1 MVGWIWLGGLVLGI
15 VLGWAFARG
24 WRSVYGAFGLGLVI
38 GFLIV
43 LIAYLTAAP
52 DYAHSNGCSDC
63 EFFLGRWWE
72 PQFVLFVVA
81 IGYLLYLVGIGV
93 GAFVRE
99 IVRALHR
106 SHV

>member
-1 MVGWIWLGGLVLGI
+1 MVGWIWLGGLVLGS

-24 WRSVYGAFGLGLVI
+24 WRTVYGLFGLGLVL

-43 LIAYLTAAP
+43 LVAYLSADT
-52 DYAHSNGCSDC
+52 DSNGCSDC
-63 EFFLGRWWE
+63 ELFLGRWWE

-81 IGYLLYLVGIGV
+81 IGYLFYLVGIGL

-99 IVRALHR
+99 IVRASRR
-106 SHV
+106 SHG